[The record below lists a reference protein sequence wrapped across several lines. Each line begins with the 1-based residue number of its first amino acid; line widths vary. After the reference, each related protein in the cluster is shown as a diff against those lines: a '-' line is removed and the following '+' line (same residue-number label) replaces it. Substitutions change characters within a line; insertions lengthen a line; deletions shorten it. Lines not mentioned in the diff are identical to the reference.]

1 MRRVIF
7 NLKGGVGKSTI
18 TCNLAAISA
27 SRGLK
32 TLLVDL
38 DPQANSTH
46 YLMGQAAYQLQAG
59 ITEYFA
65 EVLNLTFEGDK
76 IEQYV
81 HPTPHPNLYVI
92 PASAELSEL
101 LPPLEERGKLYKIR
115 SLLDKIQGF
124 DRVYIDT
131 PPAFNYFTRSALI
144 ACDSCLI
151 PFDCDLFSRQ
161 AIYHLLKG
169 INDVRTLYHAKLQVE
184 GVIVNQYVE
193 NEYLPQKQIS
203 EIATEGLR
211 IIEPYIRAS
220 MKVRESHDASLPL
233 IYFDKDAAIT
243 HQFSEIFDKIEQFTQ
258 RKEGS
263 KPTMPKFQLTQ
274 FDNKEDED
282 EDFGGEKRDSGT
294 RVF

>member
-46 YLMGQAAYQLQAG
+46 YLMGQDSYRVQAG

-65 EVLNLTFEGDK
+65 EILNLTFEGDK
-76 IEQYV
+76 IRRYI
-81 HPTPHPNLYVI
+81 HPTPYQNLHVI
-92 PASAELSEL
+92 PASSEL
-101 LPPLEERGKLYKIR
+101 GGLLQPLEERGKLYKIR
-115 SLLDKIQGF
+115 SMLDKIQGF
-124 DRVYIDT
+124 DRIYIDT

-193 NEYLPQKQIS
+193 NEHLPQKQIS
-203 EIATEGLR
+203 EIATEGLT
-211 IIEPYIRAS
+211 IIEPYIGTS
-220 MKVRESHDASLPL
+220 MKVRESHDACMPL
-233 IYFDKDAAIT
+233 IYFDKEALIT
-243 HQFSEIFDKIEQFTQ
+243 QQFSQIFDRIEQFTP
-258 RKEGS
+258 RKEGF
-263 KPTMPKFQLTQ
+263 KHAFPKFELNE
-274 FDNKEDED
+274 FEEEDEN
-282 EDFGGEKRDSGT
+282 EEIFTT
-294 RVF
+294 RNF

>member
-27 SRGLK
+27 SRGFN

-46 YLMGQAAYQLQAG
+46 YLMGSDAYRAQIG
-59 ITEYFA
+59 MTEYFA
-65 EVLNLTFEGDK
+65 EILNLSFENHS
-76 IEQYV
+76 IRQYL
-81 HPTPHPNLYVI
+81 HPTPYKNLHVL
-92 PASAELSEL
+92 PASAELSGL
-101 LPPLEERGKLYKIR
+101 LQPLEERGKLYKIR
-115 SLLDKIQGF
+115 SLLDKIEGF

-169 INDVRTLYHAKLQVE
+169 INEVRTLYHAKLKVE
-184 GVIVNQYVE
+184 GVIVNQFVP
-193 NEYLPQKQIS
+193 NEHLPQKQIS
-203 EIATEGLR
+203 EISAEGLT
-211 IIEPYIRAS
+211 IIEPYLNTS
-220 MKVRESHDASLPL
+220 MKVRESHDASMPL
-233 IYFDKDAAIT
+233 IYFDNKALIT
-243 HQFSEIFDKIEQFTQ
+243 EQFIQIFNRIEQFTHRQ
-258 RKEGS
+258 ES
-263 KPTMPKFQLTQ
+263 FQNTFPEFKFSE
-274 FDNKEDED
+274 FNKEAE
-282 EDFGGEKRDSGT
+282 EEEIFYST
-294 RVF
+294 SF

>member
-27 SRGLK
+27 SKGLK

-46 YLMGQAAYQLQAG
+46 YLMGQNGHRIQTG
-59 ITEYFA
+59 ITEYFS
-65 EVLNLTFEGDK
+65 EILNLSFDGNK
-76 IEQYV
+76 ARQYI
-81 HPTPHPNLYVI
+81 HPAPYPNLYVI

-101 LPPLEERGKLYKIR
+101 LPPLEEQGKLYKIR
-115 SLLDKIQGF
+115 SLLDKIQDF

-144 ACDSCLI
+144 ACESCLI

-193 NEYLPQKQIS
+193 NAYLPQKQIA
-203 EIATEGLR
+203 EISAEGLT
-211 IIEPYIRAS
+211 IIEPYIHTS
-220 MKVRESHDASLPL
+220 MKVRESHDACMPL
-233 IYFDKDAAIT
+233 IYFDKDAPIT
-243 HQFSEIFDKIEQFTQ
+243 HQFTRIFNRIEQFT
-258 RKEGS
+258 
-263 KPTMPKFQLTQ
+263 PKKSALHAPIFPEKTLKLKQDEEQEEIFNTQ
-274 FDNKEDED
+274 NF
-282 EDFGGEKRDSGT
+282 
-294 RVF
+294 